1 MCFHRKIYVKLIIKE
16 RFDYM
21 EKLIHIYQNVFT
33 KSNHLSVYYS
43 PGRVNLIGEHIDY
56 NGGLVFPAAISIG
69 TYGVV
74 GRRNDQLFQFYST
87 NYPLEGIIKVHLNDL
102 SFIKEHGWT
111 NYAKGIL
118 FELKNRGYHIP
129 FGFNICV
136 SGNLPTASGLS
147 SSASLEVLIA
157 YIANDLYDLKMT
169 RTEIALLSQAVEN
182 GYMGMHCGIMDQLI
196 IANGV
201 KDHALLMNT
210 ATLEMTPSI
219 AKFPGY
225 QLLIMNTNYKRKTTD
240 SKYNERVFECN
251 QALKQIQKQFDVKYL
266 CELKPSQLT
275 EIQDMVTSEILY
287 KRVKHTIT
295 EQQRTLDAM
304 KAMKALDPIQ
314 FGKLLNESH
323 HSLKEDYEVTG
334 MHLDTLVN
342 EAQKA
347 GAVGARVTGAGF
359 GGCAIALVKDELLD
373 EVMKKVEEAY
383 IEKTGIKP
391 EFYRVAFTDGVHKIN
406 I

>member
-1 MCFHRKIYVKLIIKE
+1 MINEFMKL
-16 RFDYM
+16 
-21 EKLIHIYQNVFT
+21 YQEIFGQQNQT
-33 KSNHLSVYYS
+33 SIYYS

-69 TYGVV
+69 TYGIV
-74 GRRNDQLFQFYST
+74 GKRDDQYISFYST
-87 NYPLEGIIKVHLNDL
+87 NYPQQGIITVQLDDL
-102 SFIKEHGWT
+102 AFKKEHGWT

-118 FELKNRGYHIP
+118 FELKNRGYNIP
-129 FGFNICV
+129 FGFNIVV

-157 YIANDLYDLKMT
+157 FIANDLYHLNIS
-169 RTEIALLSQAVEN
+169 RTDIALLSQSVEN

-251 QALKQIQKQFDVKYL
+251 QALKKIQKRYDVKYL
-266 CELKPSQLT
+266 CELDVKVLDDIKELLDS
-275 EIQDMVTSEILY
+275 DILF
-287 KRVKHTIT
+287 KRVKHAVT
-295 EQQRTLDAM
+295 EQKRTLDAM
-304 KAMKALDPIQ
+304 NAMKASNPIL

-323 HSLKEDYEVTG
+323 QSLKDDYEVTG
-334 MHLDTLVN
+334 VHLDILVE
-342 EAQKA
+342 EAIIA

-359 GGCAIALVKDELLD
+359 GGCAIALVKDEFLD
-373 EVMKKVEEAY
+373 EVKAKVKQSY
-383 IEKTGIKP
+383 IEKTGINP
-391 EFYRVAFTDGVHKIN
+391 EFYQVEFTDGVHRIK
-406 I
+406 

>member
-1 MCFHRKIYVKLIIKE
+1 MEQLILKYH
-16 RFDYM
+16 D
-21 EKLIHIYQNVFT
+21 VFT
-33 KSNHLSVYYS
+33 SSKQVHIYYS

-74 GRRNDQLFQFYST
+74 GIRDDQMVYFYST
-87 NYPLEGIIKVHLNDL
+87 NYPQQGITSVHLDDL
-102 SFIKEHGWT
+102 AFKKEHGWA

-118 FELKNRGYHIP
+118 SELKHRGYNIP
-129 FGFNICV
+129 FGFNIVV

-157 YIANDLYDLKMT
+157 FISNDLYHLNMS
-169 RTEIALLSQAVEN
+169 RTDMALLSQAVEN

-251 QALKQIQKQFDVKYL
+251 QALKKIQKRYDVKYL
-266 CELKPSQLT
+266 CELDLKELD
-275 EIQDMVTSEILY
+275 EIKELLDSKILY
-287 KRVKHTIT
+287 KRVKHTLT

-304 KAMKALDPIQ
+304 KAMKALDPLM

-323 HSLKEDYEVTG
+323 LSLKNDYEVTG
-334 MHLDTLVN
+334 IHLDTLVE
-342 EAQKA
+342 EAIKA

-359 GGCAIALVKDELLD
+359 GGCAIALVQEDLLED
-373 EVMKKVEEAY
+373 VMKKVEVSY
-383 IEKTGIKP
+383 IKKTGIIP
-391 EFYRVAFTDGVHKIN
+391 EFYQVEFTDGVHRIK
-406 I
+406 